1 MALLFMDGVSHYA
14 TADITKKWS
23 SASNAS
29 VVSGGGRRGG
39 GALTLTL
46 STGSITKILPS
57 AISTVIVG
65 FAFNANSGT
74 SGSGDLIRFGDG
86 ATVHAGLLIDDV
98 NMRIGCFRSGG
109 GVFAYS
115 ANNSVPASGYIYVEC
130 KVTISDTVGTFE
142 VRIDGATVINLTGLD
157 TRNGGNPTLDRIILR
172 AGMYNGGRFCD
183 IYANDTTGSVNNN
196 FLGDVRIDTI
206 FPNADGT
213 YSQFTPSTG
222 TSHYA
227 LVDESTPNTTDY
239 NDGANVGDRDSYAM
253 QNLTALASQT
263 VHAIQVLAA
272 ISKDD
277 AGARSAATMVRSGS
291 TNSDGTSVALS
302 TSQGYISKIHET
314 NPDTSS
320 AWSETTVNALEAG
333 AVVTA

>member
-14 TADITKKWS
+14 TEDITKKWS

-74 SGSGDLIRFGDG
+74 SGSSDLIRFGDG

-183 IYANDTTGSVNNN
+183 IYACDTAGSTNNT
-196 FLGDVRIDTI
+196 FLGDVRIDTL
-206 FPNADGT
+206 FPNADGN
-213 YSQFTPSTG
+213 YSQFTPSSG
-222 TSHYA
+222 SDHYA
-227 LVDESTPNTTDY
+227 LVDESTPNTSDY
-239 NDGANVGDRDSYAM
+239 NDGSTVGHRDSYAM
-253 QNLTALASQT
+253 QNLSALASQT
-263 VHAIQVLAA
+263 VYGVQALAA

-277 AGARSAATMVRSGS
+277 AGAKSAAVMVRSGS
-291 TNSDGTSVALS
+291 TNSDGTSTALS
-302 TSQGYISKIHET
+302 TSQTYLAKIYET
-314 NPDTSS
+314 DPNTAT
-320 AWSETTVNALEAG
+320 AWTETTVNSMEAG
-333 AVVTA
+333 SVVTA